1 MARSLIALLLGVCGG
16 GCVSADQAQRVKQL
30 SPEEVKNC
38 QMQRPRC
45 VLLDVREP
53 RELTEV
59 GAIDGFINIPLGQ
72 LEQRLQEIPK
82 DKTVVTICHVGARAA
97 KAAQILARHG
107 YQTQGAIGILAW
119 KEKNYPVVFP
129 AR

>member
-1 MARSLIALLLGVCGG
+1 MVRSLIALVLGVCGS
-16 GCVSADQAQRVKQL
+16 GCVSAEQAQQVKQL
-30 SPEEVKNC
+30 SPDEVKHC

-53 RELTEV
+53 RELAEV
-59 GAIDGFINIPLGQ
+59 GAIDGSINIPLSQ

-82 DKTVVTICHVGARAA
+82 DRTVVAICHRGLRAA
-97 KAAQILARHG
+97 KAAALLARNG
-107 YQTQGAIGILAW
+107 YRAEGAIGMLAW
-119 KEKNYPVVFP
+119 KEKHYPVVFP

>member
-1 MARSLIALLLGVCGG
+1 MVRSLLALVLVVFAS
-16 GCVSADQAQRVKQL
+16 GCASGEQSQQVKQL
-30 SPEEVKNC
+30 SPDEVKSC
-38 QMQRPRC
+38 QTQRPRC
-45 VLLDVREP
+45 FLLDVREP
-53 RELTEV
+53 RELTEA
-59 GAIDGFINIPLGQ
+59 GAIDGYVNIPLGQ

-119 KEKNYPVVFP
+119 KENYPVVFP
-129 AR
+129 AK